1 MGVDGWLQAM
11 LLTALV
17 TGLLGGVHCAAM
29 CGGIVGMTC
38 TPGADGS
45 APGWGRNMAYHA
57 GRIGSYVMA
66 GTLAGAAGEA
76 GLALRGGLLTPQ
88 ILMLLMGVALLVTAL
103 NVAGFRPVTRGVE
116 AAGALLWRQLQPL
129 SRRFLPVRST
139 RQALG
144 LGLVWGWLPCG
155 MVYAV
160 LLLALASGSAVQGAM
175 MMAAFGLGTL
185 PNLLLIGWSWRGLR
199 ARLPQAGLVRY
210 VAATV
215 IAAVGF
221 FGVAHALHPA
231 AMQPD
236 SVLCLYL
243 PGLAELLR

>member
-1 MGVDGWLQAM
+1 VDGWLQAM

-38 TPGADGS
+38 TPGASGG
-45 APGWGRNMAYHA
+45 APGWARNLAYHG
-57 GRIGSYVMA
+57 GRIGSYVTA
-66 GTLAGAAGEA
+66 GALAGAVGEA
-76 GLALRGGLLTPQ
+76 GLTLRGGLLTPQ

-103 NVAGFRPVTRGVE
+103 NVAGVRPVTRGVE
-116 AAGALLWRQLQPL
+116 AAGALLWRQVQPL
-129 SRRFLPVRST
+129 SRRFLPVRSA

-160 LLLALASGSAVQGAM
+160 LLIALASGSALQGALM
-175 MMAAFGLGTL
+175 LAAFGLGTL

-199 ARLPQAGLVRY
+199 DRLPPGGGAARY
-210 VAATV
+210 VAAVV
-215 IAAVGF
+215 IAAVGVY
-221 FGVAHALHPA
+221 GIAHALHPA

-236 SVLCLYL
+236 GTLCRYL